1 MKNKNL
7 CILAVV
13 ILILVGVIFYG
24 AYRLQYYKDHLE
36 SKTDIIESLQNTI
49 RIKENESR
57 IIRYEGVTKED
68 LLSLRSNDSVLIQLQ
83 NSIKKYEKEIS
94 KVNSS
99 ITAIQGNTHT
109 ITKVPTIVEV
119 PVVGDYP
126 IYRSI
131 DSTKWYQVSTVATK
145 DSILNDIKFINKHN
159 VVLGYEKV
167 GLFKYKPF
175 VAVEDLNPYSQT
187 TGLQSYSVTD
197 KGKPKVSL
205 GYHIGIGGQYGL
217 IHKRLDFGPQG
228 GVSINIQF

>member
-1 MKNKNL
+1 MERKNVG
-7 CILAVV
+7 ILLLV
-13 ILILVGVIFYG
+13 ILSLVGIIFYG
-24 AYRLQYYKDHLE
+24 SYTINNYRDK
-36 SKTDIIESLQNTI
+36 IESINNVLEALQDTL
-49 RIKENESR
+49 RVKENESR

-99 ITAIQGNTHT
+99 ITVIQGNTHT

-126 IYRSI
+126 IYRSK

-159 VVLGYEKV
+159 VILGYEKV

-197 KGKPKVSL
+197 KGKPKISL

-217 IHKRLDFGPQG
+217 IHKRLDFGPQVG
-228 GVSINIQF
+228 IGINIKF

>member
-1 MKNKNL
+1 MERKNVG
-7 CILAVV
+7 ILLLV
-13 ILILVGVIFYG
+13 ILSLVGIIFYG
-24 AYRLQYYKDHLE
+24 SYTINNYRDK
-36 SKTDIIESLQNTI
+36 IESINNVLEALQDTL
-49 RIKENESR
+49 RVKENESR
-57 IIRYEGVTKED
+57 ITRYEGVTKED

-99 ITAIQGNTHT
+99 ITVIQGNTHT

-126 IYRSI
+126 IYRSK

-159 VVLGYEKV
+159 VILGYEKV

-197 KGKPKVSL
+197 KGKPKISL

-217 IHKRLDFGPQG
+217 IHKRLDFGPQVG
-228 GVSINIQF
+228 IGINIKF